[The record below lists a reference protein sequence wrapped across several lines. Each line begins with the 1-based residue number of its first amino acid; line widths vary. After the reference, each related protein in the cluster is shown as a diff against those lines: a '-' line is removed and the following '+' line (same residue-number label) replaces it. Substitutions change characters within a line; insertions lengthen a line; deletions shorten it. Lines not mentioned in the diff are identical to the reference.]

1 MWRWCLTESIP
12 PNAFLIARDMY
23 LRHMKGPRDGNV
35 GDWALYVRLA
45 NSGAWARYIAR
56 HLSAYR
62 VQPGSVTTAG
72 RGMDVHLF
80 HEHAERLVVPPDAA
94 ADKRRRF
101 GPMAPIATIRYAKA
115 GERLNAWRCFFSP
128 NWTWRQRLS
137 ARGAATVV
145 ALLLPRRLWTWA
157 LRYRANAFAYAYAS
171 EFTIFSSVI
180 G

>member
-1 MWRWCLTESIP
+1 
-12 PNAFLIARDMY
+12 
-23 LRHMKGPRDGNV
+23 
-35 GDWALYVRLA
+35 
-45 NSGAWARYIAR
+45 
-56 HLSAYR
+56 
-62 VQPGSVTTAG
+62 
-72 RGMDVHLF
+72 
-80 HEHAERLVVPPDAA
+80 
-94 ADKRRRF
+94 
-101 GPMAPIATIRYAKA
+101 MAPIATIRYAKA

-171 EFTIFSSVI
+171 EFTIFSGVI